1 MNFLTSLLS
10 LVMDKFMRLI
20 WEKVDAPDK
29 AIDAKPVPDSYR
41 NHWDKLM
48 HDNKDRVS
56 SSRGINKTRT

>member
-1 MNFLTSLLS
+1 
-10 LVMDKFMRLI
+10 MRLI